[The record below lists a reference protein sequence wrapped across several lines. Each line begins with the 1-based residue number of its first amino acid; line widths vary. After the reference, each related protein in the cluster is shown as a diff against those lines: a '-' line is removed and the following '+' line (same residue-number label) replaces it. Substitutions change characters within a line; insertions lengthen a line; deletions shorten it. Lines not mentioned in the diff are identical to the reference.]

1 MGEENINQEFRLKNK
16 EEIKNYFI
24 KEINQ
29 SKMDKK
35 QKKVCMALNR
45 IEHFLLL
52 ASAIT
57 DCVSNFAFATLLKQ

>member
-1 MGEENINQEFRLKNK
+1 MDEENINQEFRLKNK

-52 ASAIT
+52 VSAIT
-57 DCVSNFAFATLLKQ
+57 D

>member
-1 MGEENINQEFRLKNK
+1 MDEENINQEFRLKNK

-52 ASAIT
+52 VSAIT
-57 DCVSNFAFATLLKQ
+57 DCISNFAFASLLPQ

>member
-1 MGEENINQEFRLKNK
+1 MDEENINQEFRLKNK

-35 QKKVCMALNR
+35 QRKVCMALNR

-57 DCVSNFAFATLLKQ
+57 DSISNFAFASLLPQ